1 MLGSQISLRA
11 QGRAVVA
18 LRVPW
23 MCWEWEM
30 SQQLSPTLTLMI
42 DVALSPPT
50 AVNTMLINS
59 ASRLQYTFKT
69 RHSSLEQLSDRRCS
83 HRWKT
88 IVIVQR
94 KSGTCEILTLALS
107 FMWNQTIFLGKFQFS
122 REVELKQ
129 LLSEQE
135 FGEFLISK
143 KPSSNV

>member
-11 QGRAVVA
+11 QGRAVVCPESS
-18 LRVPW
+18 LRVLRVEMPW
-23 MCWEWEM
+23 
-30 SQQLSPTLTLMI
+30 QLSPTLNLMI
-42 DVALSPPT
+42 DVPLSAPT

-59 ASRLQYTFKT
+59 ASWLQYTFKT
-69 RHSSLEQLSDRRCS
+69 RHSSLQQLSDRRCL

-88 IVIVQR
+88 TVVVQR
-94 KSGTCEILTLALS
+94 KSGTCEILTLALI

-122 REVELKQ
+122 REVEVKQ